1 MNKSHS
7 LNSTSL
13 AAIFSAVE
21 ECRAKPSG
29 DPQRIVILLA
39 PSGFGLPW
47 LYGHL
52 LRKRGAVLMQAGAL
66 DAKRLGFIKL
76 LAHRTRLV
84 PLLLASASAWRS
96 WTRRRTL
103 EAAQIRRRTHLV
115 VELDAA
121 LSDYSYEAPITM
133 KPPRRKKEK
142 LFLRA
147 RPLRSRRLTAPSR
160 GVSAI
165 RDD

>member
-39 PSGFGLPW
+39 PPGFGLPW
-47 LYGHL
+47 LYCHL

-84 PLLLASASAWRS
+84 PLLLASATAWRS

-121 LSDYSYEAPITM
+121 STDDSYEAPITM
-133 KPPRRKKEK
+133 KPSVRTEQK
-142 LFLRA
+142 LCLRP
-147 RPLRSRRLTAPSR
+147 RPLRTGCLIGASR
-160 GVSAI
+160 
-165 RDD
+165 